1 MRMTKEVEVL
11 VKANAKEASMDS
23 DSLNGKR
30 LLSTH
35 LRLRQF
41 IVYCRMNIR
50 AIIKAAALVVVVLEL
65 GGIWHEIHQMR
76 SEQVKNALYALPKE
90 RRNALRGAAAE
101 RLESSSFV
109 NGEVAI
115 DGPVTL
121 DEPVTVEIDQ

>member
-1 MRMTKEVEVL
+1 
-11 VKANAKEASMDS
+11 MDS
-23 DSLNGKR
+23 DSLKGKR
-30 LLSTH
+30 LYSAH
-35 LRLRQF
+35 LRFRQF
-41 IVYCRMNIR
+41 VGFCRINIR
-50 AIIKAAALVVVVLEL
+50 AIAKATALAAVILEL

-90 RRNALRGAAAE
+90 RRNALRGVAAK

-115 DGPVTL
+115 DGPVKL

>member
-1 MRMTKEVEVL
+1 MMQRE
-11 VKANAKEASMDS
+11 SIMDS
-23 DSLNGKR
+23 DLLKGKR
-30 LLSTH
+30 LHSAY

-41 IVYCRMNIR
+41 VGYCRINIR
-50 AIIKAAALVVVVLEL
+50 TIAKAAALVVVILEL

-90 RRNALRGAAAE
+90 RRNALRGAAAK

-109 NGEVAI
+109 DGTVAI
-115 DGPVTL
+115 DGPVKL

>member
-1 MRMTKEVEVL
+1 M
-11 VKANAKEASMDS
+11 NS
-23 DSLNGKR
+23 DSLKGKMR
-30 LLSTH
+30 YSPY

-41 IVYCRMNIR
+41 VVYCRTNIR
-50 AIIKAAALVVVVLEL
+50 AITKAAAIVVVILEL
-65 GGIWHEIHQMR
+65 GGIWHEIHQMQ

-90 RRNALRGAAAE
+90 QRNTLAAK

-115 DGPVTL
+115 DGSVKL